1 MPWDSMMILNSS
13 DNDDHLAEVYGV
25 KAHSTILFLPRK
37 NACNCR
43 LEGSNFSLSDI
54 SFSTDIKLF
63 DPNSLGTRS
72 LT

>member
-1 MPWDSMMILNSS
+1 MPWDSMMILNSL
-13 DNDDHLAEVYGV
+13 DNDDHLAET
-25 KAHSTILFLPRK
+25 HSTILFLPRK